1 MTESDKKM
9 DGAEDLRCAVREGRT
24 LGNVTSFAVEVGDEN
39 LQFKRVR
46 IDDPVPLGRQ
56 ILEAAGYSDNG
67 DASLFAILRGGD
79 FEDVRLDEKFDLR
92 KRGAERFIAFCSDR
106 DFRFEL
112 NGDQLQWGKPVI
124 SGTVLRRLAKASD
137 DEVVF
142 LEVKGGQDK
151 LIEPGEMVNL
161 GQPGVERFFSGPMP
175 ETSYEITI
183 NSRLHVLKDPIVTFE
198 LVIRLAFPDV
208 HDPLIIY
215 SMTYR
220 FAASRPSAGDL
231 SPGQSIQIKTGTQI
245 NVTPTGR
252 A

>member
-1 MTESDKKM
+1 MTESDNKL
-9 DGAEDLRCAVREGRT
+9 DGAENLRCAVREGRT
-24 LGNVTSFAVEVGDEN
+24 LNNATSFAVEVGDEN
-39 LQFKRVR
+39 LNFKRIR

-67 DASLFAILRGGD
+67 DISLFAILRGGE

-112 NGDQLQWGKPVI
+112 NDDQLQWGKPLI
-124 SGTVLRRLAKASD
+124 TGTVLRRLAKAGD
-137 DEVVF
+137 DEAVF
-142 LEVKGGQDK
+142 LEVKGGCDK
-151 LIEPGEMVNL
+151 LIEPEELVDL
-161 GQPGVERFFSGPMP
+161 GQPGVERFFTGPKP
-175 ETSYEITI
+175 VTGYEITI
-183 NSRLHVLKDPIVTFE
+183 NSRLHVLEDPVITFE
-198 LVIRLAFPDV
+198 QVIQLAFPDEQ
-208 HDPLIIY
+208 DPLIIY

-220 FAASRPSAGDL
+220 FAASQPSAGDL
-231 SPGQSIQIKTGTQI
+231 SPGQSIRIKTGTQI